1 MVRSNIHNTID
12 DSKTKSDL
20 TEILALATG
29 RAEGTERELFFERGT
44 GRLVV
49 SDRGDDALTDVV
61 PVTRITEDGFF

>member
-1 MVRSNIHNTID
+1 MVSSNLTTTEDN
-12 DSKTKSDL
+12 KTKANL

-49 SDRGDDALTDVV
+49 ADRGDETLTDVV